1 MFQTEQILEEGVD
14 KRAEVLRSTF
24 LFCGAEGALEDLA
37 LPESV
42 RFKKGELIYSETSYR
57 RALGILISGKAKAMP
72 TGECCAVLNEFSA
85 GAVFGAAAVFSSGD
99 EYISRI
105 VARTDAEVLFI
116 GEELLLELFSKHP
129 QIAVNYTRFLSER
142 IRFLNGKLGLFTKND
157 AESRVYE
164 FLRKNSAPCG
174 EVAYTGSMALLARNL
189 GLGRTSL
196 YRALDSLE
204 HKHIITREGGRIK
217 VFCDEKID

>member
-1 MFQTEQILEEGVD
+1 MTSTEFI
-14 KRAEVLRSTF
+14 
-24 LFCGAEGALEDLA
+24 ALEQSCRQCRACGLC
-37 LPESV
+37 
-42 RFKKGELIYSETSYR
+42 ETR
-57 RALGILISGKAKAMP
+57 QN
-72 TGECCAVLNEFSA
+72 V
-85 GAVFGAAAVFSSGD
+85 VFGTGNPN
-99 EYISRI
+99 
-105 VARTDAEVLFI
+105 AEVLFI

-204 HKHIITREGGRIK
+204 HKHIITREGGKIK

>member
-72 TGECCAVLNEFSA
+72 TGECCAVLNDFA
-85 GAVFGAAAVFSSGD
+85 PGAVFGAAAVFSNSD

-105 VARTDAEVLFI
+105 VAKSDCEVLFVD
-116 GEELLLELFSKHP
+116 EQLLEDFVFLMAGLRGFVVNQPVP
-129 QIAVNYTRFLSER
+129 QR
-142 IRFLNGKLGLFTKND
+142 IHHKNHGD
-157 AESRVYE
+157 
-164 FLRKNSAPCG
+164 
-174 EVAYTGSMALLARNL
+174 
-189 GLGRTSL
+189 
-196 YRALDSLE
+196 
-204 HKHIITREGGRIK
+204 
-217 VFCDEKID
+217 